1 MAARLELERLG
12 GAPALSS
19 SDAQQ
24 LIRVGRSL
32 LYALLSGK
40 VWRPKN
46 ARINRQKSGLPG
58 SISRVPC
65 ATGCQ
70 SGQTAV
76 FAVNV
81 ALAEHQ
87 GPRERGLEARRDSS
101 AATGEQG
108 TSKADPKAVS
118 AHGVAAAMA
127 ADTSRPLDMLII
139 ANRLS
144 EGASAL

>member
-1 MAARLELERLG
+1 M
-12 GAPALSS
+12 PAS
-19 SDAQQ
+19 
-24 LIRVGRSL
+24 IGRSQACRARYRGCL
-32 LYALLSGK
+32 VRRAVNLVKQLCLLSM
-40 VWRPKN
+40 WPL
-46 ARINRQKSGLPG
+46 Q
-58 SISRVPC
+58 
-65 ATGCQ
+65 
-70 SGQTAV
+70 
-76 FAVNV
+76 NV
-81 ALAEHQ
+81 
-87 GPRERGLEARRDSS
+87 GPRNAALKARRDSS